1 MHGAAGK
8 QEAAGKQASRQ
19 AGRQID
25 TVEQPR
31 TRNGLEKEKEGGD
44 GEEESLEGKLA
55 EEETVVVVVL
65 DKVDEE
71 QAGVGIVNMLQT
83 VPRVPVAGVRRRW
96 GGSGRQHTT
105 TGAAYHHHNHHH
117 HHHHLQES
125 CPEVSSSGVLS
136 PLPTSYRSGTPETNV
151 VVSTPVKSN
160 ENLQLWDL
168 DLQRGL
174 QQAQIHQQK
183 QQKQQQ
189 QTNTTTITTT
199 TIDQYNKT
207 STVVPP
213 NVTTTSN
220 IIATTNDHHPGS
232 PYQSTSEGIV
242 TSTTTTQLILTLI

>member
-1 MHGAAGK
+1 
-8 QEAAGKQASRQ
+8 
-19 AGRQID
+19 
-25 TVEQPR
+25 
-31 TRNGLEKEKEGGD
+31 
-44 GEEESLEGKLA
+44 
-55 EEETVVVVVL
+55 
-65 DKVDEE
+65 
-71 QAGVGIVNMLQT
+71 MLQT

-105 TGAAYHHHNHHH
+105 TGAAYHHHHHH

-189 QTNTTTITTT
+189 QQTNTTTITTT

-207 STVVPP
+207 STVVAP

-220 IIATTNDHHPGS
+220 IIATTNDHHPAS

-242 TSTTTTQLILTLI
+242 TSTATTQLIPIIIYL